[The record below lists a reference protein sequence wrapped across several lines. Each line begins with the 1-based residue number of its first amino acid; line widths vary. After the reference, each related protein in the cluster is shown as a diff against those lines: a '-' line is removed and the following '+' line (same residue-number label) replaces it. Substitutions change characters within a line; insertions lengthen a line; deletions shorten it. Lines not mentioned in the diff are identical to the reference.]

1 MAFKLDNLQS
11 NKEHHSSFNIQSI
24 LQKEISLGGSS
35 FGNKKKEAFYTE
47 LHVLVKAGLTLKDAL
62 TLITEEQTKEADK
75 TLLKAIT
82 TGFIAGKDF
91 SDAIASQKNFSDY
104 EFYSLQIGEKTGTLE
119 KIFEE
124 LGFFYQ
130 RKNQQRR
137 TIIGALSY
145 PVIVLLTAFLAIGFM
160 LKFVVPMFENIFKQ
174 NQTELP
180 WITKMMIAASEMLE
194 DYFWLLCFVL
204 LLLIVFQR
212 ISRKKN
218 WYRKYSASFWLQIP
232 FVGEFI
238 RKLRIAQFTQAIHLL
253 TSAKVPLLQG
263 IQLTKKMINYYPLQ
277 IALAKIEQDILQG
290 KTLNESIQKYAIFD
304 KKMSSLVKV
313 AEETNQTATI
323 FKRLSNQYNQEIDH
337 KSKMISATI
346 EPIIVLVLG
355 AIVAVILIAMYL
367 PMFTLS
373 TVIG

>member
-1 MAFKLDNLQS
+1 M
-11 NKEHHSSFNIQSI
+11 
-24 LQKEISLGGSS
+24 
-35 FGNKKKEAFYTE
+35 
-47 LHVLVKAGLTLKDAL
+47 
-62 TLITEEQTKEADK
+62 
-75 TLLKAIT
+75 
-82 TGFIAGKDF
+82 
-91 SDAIASQKNFSDY
+91 
-104 EFYSLQIGEKTGTLE
+104 
-119 KIFEE
+119 
-124 LGFFYQ
+124 
-130 RKNQQRR
+130 
-137 TIIGALSY
+137 
-145 PVIVLLTAFLAIGFM
+145 
-160 LKFVVPMFENIFKQ
+160 VPMFENIFKQ

-194 DYFWLLCFVL
+194 DYFWLLCLVL
-204 LLLIVFQR
+204 LLLLVFQR
-212 ISRKKN
+212 ISRKKK
-218 WYRKYSASFWLQIP
+218 WYRKYSAAFGLQIP

-277 IALAKIEQDILQG
+277 IALANLEQDILQG
-290 KTLNESIQKYAIFD
+290 KTLYESIQKHPIFD
-304 KKMSSLVKV
+304 KKMSSLIKV

-323 FKRLSNQYNQEIDH
+323 FKRLTNQYNQDIAH

>member
-75 TLLKAIT
+75 TLLKTIT

-194 DYFWLLCFVL
+194 DYFWLLCLVL
-204 LLLIVFQR
+204 LLLLVLQR
-212 ISRKKN
+212 ISRKKK
-218 WYRKYSASFWLQIP
+218 WFRKYSAAFELQIP

-253 TSAKVPLLQG
+253 TTAKVPLLHG
-263 IQLTKKMINYYPLQ
+263 IQLTQKMIDYYPLQ
-277 IALAKIEQDILQG
+277 IALEHVEHDLLLG
-290 KTLNESIQKYAIFD
+290 KSLHESIEKHPIFD
-304 KKMSSLVKV
+304 KKMSSLIKV
-313 AEETNQTATI
+313 AEETNQTSTI
-323 FKRLSNQYNQEIDH
+323 FKRLTNQYNQDIAH